1 MTKNYQEELVE
12 MVKAAG
18 QDLID
23 RADDLVGTA
32 ELITDFDIWLRF
44 PQVDQLEPPTIKV
57 QKSVVARN
65 AFDVMI
71 GDKPL

>member
-1 MTKNYQEELVE
+1 MKNYQEELVE

-23 RADDLVGTA
+23 CAEDLVGTA
-32 ELITDFDIWLRF
+32 DLITNFDIRLKF
-44 PQVDQLEPPTIKV
+44 PQVDQLEPPTIEV
-57 QKSVVARN
+57 QKSVMAKN